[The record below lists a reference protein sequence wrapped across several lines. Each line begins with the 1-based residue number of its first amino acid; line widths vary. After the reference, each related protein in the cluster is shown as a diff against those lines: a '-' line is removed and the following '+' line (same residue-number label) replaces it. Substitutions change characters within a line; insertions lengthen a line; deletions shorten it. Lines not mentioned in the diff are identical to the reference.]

1 VRTADLKRVLGK
13 VGLGWMVPSPD
24 EPYQI
29 SLSDVRPINLTGN
42 FDSGFALGRYSCG
55 RERARKRTPLG
66 QVLHRFKYEQDRRAG
81 LVLARLLCDF
91 IRTWR
96 AFSSCDLLITVPP
109 SYTSRPF
116 DPVSFLAE
124 EVERQ
129 TQILWHRNALTRSKL
144 TKPQKAIPEREV
156 KELNVSNV
164 YRPTGALDLSGKTVL
179 LLDDTFDSGAT
190 LDHVSGMLRE
200 AGAKTILVLVVAKTQ
215 GFLRGRKPNP

>member
-24 EPYQI
+24 EPCQM
-29 SLSDVRPINLTGN
+29 SLSDVRPISLVGS
-42 FDSGFALGRYSCG
+42 FDWGFALGRYSCG
-55 RERARKRTPLG
+55 RERDRKRTPLG
-66 QVLHRFKYEQDRRAG
+66 QLLYRFKYEHDRRAG
-81 LVLARLLCDF
+81 FLIASLLSEF
-91 IRTWR
+91 IRSQR
-96 AFSSCDLLITVPP
+96 VFSSCDLLITVPP

-116 DPVSFLAE
+116 DPVSLLAE
-124 EVERQ
+124 HVERQ
-129 TQILWHRNALTRSKL
+129 TEIPWHRNALRRNKL
-144 TKPQKAIPEREV
+144 TKPQKAIQEREV
-156 KELNVSNV
+156 KALNVSNV

-190 LDHVSGMLRE
+190 LDHVSGILRE